1 MKQKTWFALDISVD
15 TNAVEAIE
23 FALNELDSAGTE
35 IEVRGLNQII
45 ENTTVIGCF
54 EEKPTDKIVDE
65 NLAEALRIYGFD
77 KSAIKQMSWREVE
90 NKDWLAEWKKSWKPT
105 ETSQFV
111 IAPVWSEV
119 ITDKHLMRIE
129 PSMAFG
135 TGTHETT
142 KLCLKAIEDYYENG
156 ETFFDVGTGTGILAI
171 AVAMIQGKSKKAK
184 GKISGCDTDEDSV
197 KIAIENA
204 EINNVDKFCKFYI
217 GSISE
222 DSDEFDFVC
231 ANVTADVIIPML
243 PLLLAKAKRKL
254 VLSGILVEQKQS
266 VLNELAKFGI
276 TKTKTETD
284 GEWISI
290 FVETERRRPD
300 GKPRRGD
307 FKRF

>member
-23 FALNELDSAGTE
+23 FALNELDSPGTE

-54 EEKPTDKIVDE
+54 EEKPTDEIVDE
-65 NLAEALRIYGFD
+65 HLAEALRIYGFD

-171 AVAMIQGKSKKAK
+171 AAAMIQGKSKKVK
-184 GKISGCDTDEDSV
+184 GKILGCDTDEDSV
-197 KIAIENA
+197 KIASENA
-204 EINNVDKFCKFYI
+204 EINNVADFCEFYV
-217 GSISE
+217 GSINE

-243 PLLLAKAKRKL
+243 PLLLAKSRKKL
-254 VLSGILVEQKQS
+254 VLSGILVEQEKLVS
-266 VLNELAKFGI
+266 DALVKFGI
-276 TKTKTETD
+276 IDAKIETD

-290 FVETERRRPD
+290 FVE
-300 GKPRRGD
+300 K
-307 FKRF
+307 